1 MKKQIFPA
9 ILFLAAFSLMADFP
23 TDFQNA
29 QKQFNQRKW
38 EKAAAAFAQTAENAP
53 AAYKDKCYSYAARAL
68 ASARKQ
74 NEAEGMAARI
84 ANPEWKSYT
93 RMEILSTLGK
103 FNELVTQFRTEKIDG
118 WPEEIAYLGH
128 YMLGRALASSR
139 NATEA
144 VAELEKAVAQAG
156 SDERTRILALSS
168 LVQAAQ
174 KNGDTAKAL
183 AAADKALSMKSFR
196 GFSAYLDAALR
207 KTQILIAQKKFDE
220 AEKNLDAL
228 DAGRKWNGGDWQLQ
242 YLETRGDLAAAKGN
256 SAEARRY
263 YAQALE
269 VGETH
274 PYFKNR
280 VKGKLGKIR

>member
-118 WPEEIAYLGH
+118 WPEEIAYLGY
-128 YMLGRALASSR
+128 YMLGRARVFSR
-139 NATEA
+139 NAAEA
-144 VAELEKAVAQAG
+144 VGDLEKAVAQAG
-156 SDERTRILALSS
+156 SDERTRILALSA
-168 LVQAAQ
+168 LAQAAQ
-174 KNGDTAKAL
+174 KNGDAAKAL
-183 AAADKALSMKSFR
+183 ETADKVLSMKTFR

-207 KTQILIAQKKFDE
+207 KAQILIAQKKFDE
-220 AEKNLDAL
+220 AEKSLDAL
-228 DAGRKWNGGDWQLQ
+228 NAERKWNGGDWHLQ

-256 SAEARRY
+256 SENAKKY

-269 VGETH
+269 VRETH
-274 PYFKNR
+274 TYFKKR
-280 VKGKLGKIR
+280 VKSKLDKIR